1 MENEQDL
8 ERELQVIRLKEN
20 LQRIK
25 NKIVILSGK
34 GGVGKS
40 TIAATLAAKLSLMGY
55 KTGLLDVDLHGPSI
69 PTMFGVKQKKISEQ
83 DNLFIPQQINEN
95 LKLLSV
101 EFFLK
106 DTDPPL
112 IWRGPMKIGI
122 IRQFIS
128 DTFWD
133 NLDFLIIDS
142 PPGTGDEPLT
152 IAQDITGVKAVIVT
166 TPQEIALS
174 DVRKSIEFC
183 YKVNMPII
191 GVIENFGFI
200 QCPHCLEKIDIFQ
213 GTGAAAIYSK
223 FGIET
228 LGIIPIIPEVSAKLD
243 AGKILDLFREKSN
256 IYNDIFSVITEK
268 ILEKNNFKGSEQKMK
283 IGIIILEDKGLDSK
297 ISEHFGQCEN
307 FLIAEIENQK
317 LKDFK
322 IYKNELAHSGG
333 GCKAVDEILKY
344 GITSVIAAGMGAGAQ
359 AKFAKAGVKVFGCAG
374 TVKEAIDSFLKN
386 RLELLSEC
394 KNHHHHHNG
403 DVCRH

>member
-8 ERELQVIRLKEN
+8 ERELQAIRLKEN

-40 TIAATLAAKLSLMGY
+40 TVAASLATKLSLMGY
-55 KTGLLDVDLHGPSI
+55 KTGLMDVDLHGPSI
-69 PTMFGVKQKKISEQ
+69 PTMFGVKQNKLVTKDS
-83 DNLFIPQQINEN
+83 LFIPIQISEN
-95 LKLLSV
+95 LKLMSV
-101 EFFLK
+101 EFFLQ
-106 DTDPPL
+106 DTDAPL

-128 DTFWD
+128 EAHWGD
-133 NLDFLIIDS
+133 LDFLIIDS

-152 IAQDITGVKAVIVT
+152 VAQDVTGAKCVIVT

-183 YKVNMPII
+183 HKLNMPILGI
-191 GVIENFGFI
+191 IENFGFI
-200 QCPHCLEKIDIFQ
+200 QCPHCLEKIDIFK
-213 GTGAAAIYSK
+213 GSGADALYLK

-228 LGIIPIIPEVSAKLD
+228 LGRIPIIPEAAEKMDS
-243 AGKILDLFREKSN
+243 GKIIDLLKEKST
-256 IYNDIFSVITEK
+256 IYSDIFSIIVSK
-268 ILEKNNFKGSEQKMK
+268 ILEKNNFKGDELKMK
-283 IGIIILEDKGLDSK
+283 VGMVILENKGMASK

-317 LKDFK
+317 LKSFK
-322 IYKNELAHSGG
+322 VYKNDVVHGGG

-344 GITSVIAAGMGAGAQ
+344 GIEYVIAGGMGGGAQ
-359 AKFAKAGVKVFGCAG
+359 MKFHNAGVKIFGFTG
-374 TVKEAIDSFLKN
+374 TAQEALDSFLKN
-386 RLELLSEC
+386 ELSGLSACKEHGGEC
-394 KNHHHHHNG
+394 H
-403 DVCRH
+403 